1 MNNITQ
7 EERDELQQKL
17 MEAAEEQAIARA
29 NKVVRKNRREL
40 ERLRA
45 HAGGA
50 VLDNNFPA
58 YKYAI
63 EKLRTILK
71 QPFNDEIILTC
82 WNTSRKSV
90 WDILNAGT
98 SKI

>member
-45 HAGGA
+45 HAGYA

-82 WNTSRKSV
+82 WNTSRKTV

>member
-45 HAGGA
+45 HAGVA

-82 WNTSRKSV
+82 WNTSRKTV

>member
-29 NKVVRKNRREL
+29 NKIVRKNRREI
-40 ERLRA
+40 ERLKV
-45 HAGGA
+45 HAGDA

-71 QPFNDEIILTC
+71 QPFTDEIILTC

>member
-1 MNNITQ
+1 MNEITQ

-17 MEAAEEQAIARA
+17 MEAAEAQATSRA
-29 NKVVRKNRREL
+29 NKIVRKNRREL
-40 ERLRA
+40 ERLKA
-45 HAGGA
+45 HAGAA
-50 VLDNNFPA
+50 VLENNFPA

-90 WDILNAGT
+90 WDILNADT

>member
-7 EERDELQQKL
+7 EERDELQQKM
-17 MEAAEEQAIARA
+17 MEAAEEQATTRA
-29 NKVVRKNRREL
+29 NKIVRKNRREI
-40 ERLRA
+40 ERLQA
-45 HAGGA
+45 HAGDA
-50 VLDNNFPA
+50 ILENNFPA

-71 QPFNDEIILTC
+71 QPFNDEIILTG
-82 WNTSRKSV
+82 WQTSRKTI
-90 WDILNAGT
+90 WDIVNAGT

>member
-45 HAGGA
+45 HAGDA
-50 VLDNNFPA
+50 VLDTNFPA

>member
-29 NKVVRKNRREL
+29 NKIVRKNRREL
-40 ERLRA
+40 ERLKA
-45 HAGGA
+45 HAGDA
-50 VLDNNFPA
+50 VLDNNFLA

>member
-1 MNNITQ
+1 MNTITQ

-29 NKVVRKNRREL
+29 NKIVRKNRREL
-40 ERLRA
+40 ERLKA
-45 HAGGA
+45 HAGDA

>member
-29 NKVVRKNRREL
+29 NKIVRKNRREL
-40 ERLRA
+40 ERLQA
-45 HAGGA
+45 HAGDA